1 MVEFELLSKSEYL
14 VETLWVGDKSSKL
27 KEFATIIRLSLK
39 VEWWGK
45 TRFQILFLILKSPA
59 MIIKFDKFTSVFLRY
74 FKVVWEES
82 EYTFMIQ
89 KIVLLLKKEARRISM
104 WLIMS
109 FLNEKQREESL
120 TLIYVMTLG
129 KSLEENGS
137 LAKMSQL
144 GWLGTPNRGMPL
156 GFVVLRMDLRVVHDG
171 SWMNMMSKSWLT
183 SRTVLIRKL
192 LFQTFCKKFFNI
204 IFWHHSHLNGSI
216 LS

>member
-1 MVEFELLSKSEYL
+1 MISIKTVSGAWSEESHKSGCMEWLLSSLDPLWRNMRLMVEFELLSKSEYL

-120 TLIYVMTLG
+120 TLI
-129 KSLEENGS
+129 
-137 LAKMSQL
+137 
-144 GWLGTPNRGMPL
+144 
-156 GFVVLRMDLRVVHDG
+156 
-171 SWMNMMSKSWLT
+171 
-183 SRTVLIRKL
+183 
-192 LFQTFCKKFFNI
+192 
-204 IFWHHSHLNGSI
+204 
-216 LS
+216 